1 MSQTIRFED
10 GDIQISSSGGQEW
23 IGAAEKA
30 AQDLLCE
37 LLTPYSLEYDRGDE
51 MFDPDGRLTTIAGSV
66 VTGTASVR
74 SYLRAA
80 VGRLMTRQR
89 TSSRISRAEVI
100 QAVKDIAVV
109 ADRNDP
115 TAYLW
120 NVVVAVDD
128 ELIGLAREI
137 KMRHVGFSPNS
148 SVGGTDR

>member
-10 GDIQISSSGGQEW
+10 GDIQITSSGGQVW

-51 MFDPDGRLTTIAGSV
+51 MFDPDGRLTSIAGSV

-74 SYLRAA
+74 SYLRSA
-80 VGRLMTRQR
+80 VGRLMARQK
-89 TSSRISRAEVI
+89 TSSRSSREEIIQSVTNVEVR
-100 QAVKDIAVV
+100 

-115 TAYLW
+115 TSYLW
-120 NVVVAVDD
+120 HVVVRVDD
-128 ELIGLAREI
+128 ENIGLARAI
-137 KMRHVGFSPNS
+137 QTRHLGDVQN
-148 SVGGTDR
+148 SVGGLDR